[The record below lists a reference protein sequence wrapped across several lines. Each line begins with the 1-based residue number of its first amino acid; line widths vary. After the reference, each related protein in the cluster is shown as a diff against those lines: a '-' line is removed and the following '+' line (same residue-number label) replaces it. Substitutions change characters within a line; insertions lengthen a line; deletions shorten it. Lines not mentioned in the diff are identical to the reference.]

1 MECVC
6 NVLHRRAFCTCTKW
20 NKTEKIIN
28 FESRERSECTC
39 RANVCCQRFMP
50 RRVIHLKAC
59 LACTE
64 RFFNSQHI
72 SCHHMAASTSSSLP
86 FPCRTAHAECFVS
99 ITESFLSFFNFRIRR
114 TPLQTWRLTT
124 LWCDCCFAF
133 YISCKHQLFNQNSQ
147 SRKVQ
152 RGLCCGWM
160 IHSCRFGINRSFVLP
175 LGCWQGLIGHQT
187 GIKPN

>member
-39 RANVCCQRFMP
+39 RANICCLRFMP

-59 LACTE
+59 LSCAR

-72 SCHHMAASTSSSLP
+72 CCHHMAASASSSTP

-99 ITESFLSFFNFRIRR
+99 ITKSFRYFQFSSKTKVATSLTFNESLMW
-114 TPLQTWRLTT
+114 L
-124 LWCDCCFAF
+124 
-133 YISCKHQLFNQNSQ
+133 QNSH
-147 SRKVQ
+147 SRKVY
-152 RGLCCGWM
+152 RGFGCGWTFW
-160 IHSCRFGINRSFVLP
+160 SCWV
-175 LGCWQGLIGHQT
+175 C
-187 GIKPN
+187 